1 MNDRLDKIKEYVNDV
16 AYNVKNDFSLNLDE
30 IIESE
35 FEKAFEILEEIIEY
49 IKRKYGIDYK
59 IPELKMVED
68 GHSYIG
74 EYSEIENKI
83 SFFKKS
89 IKREINRQ
97 LGFLNHKEE
106 IKRLIYEELKSLGY
120 TGSISDIQ
128 GRGIE
133 YLYVTRNEIFLYPS
147 YINKGDIIEAIAR
160 AFIRFIMFHEI
171 WHSIDNSI
179 MDKLIEDSTI
189 KGRYYL
195 LTILKNRELRASA
208 FQVVMYY
215 LANGLHKDVR
225 GYIAAY
231 VNIPLCRNF
240 IEKIDIMKKGSI
252 KMKLNIPYELGLCY
266 GNIIVAKYRSSLE
279 ENIDKIIDD
288 LVYLDEKRAIEA
300 IRYYGDNPDKLLD
313 NRI

>member
-16 AYNVKNDFSLNLDE
+16 AYNVKDEFSLNLDK
-30 IIESE
+30 IIEDE

>member
-1 MNDRLDKIKEYVNDV
+1 MDSTKDHINDMT
-16 AYNVKNDFSLNLDE
+16 YNVKDEFSLNLDE

-266 GNIIVAKYRSSLE
+266 GNIIVAKYGPSLK

>member
-1 MNDRLDKIKEYVNDV
+1 MNSPKDDINDMT
-16 AYNVKNDFSLNLDE
+16 YNVKDEFSLNLDK
-30 IIESE
+30 IIEDE

>member
-1 MNDRLDKIKEYVNDV
+1 MDSTKDHINDMT
-16 AYNVKNDFSLNLDE
+16 YNVKDEFSLNLDK
-30 IIESE
+30 IIEDE

>member
-1 MNDRLDKIKEYVNDV
+1 MDSTKDHINDMT
-16 AYNVKNDFSLNLDE
+16 YNVKDEFSLNLDE

-89 IKREINRQ
+89 IKREINRE

>member
-1 MNDRLDKIKEYVNDV
+1 MDSTKDHINDMT
-16 AYNVKNDFSLNLDE
+16 YNVKDEFSLNLDE